1 MPTVTEISQ
10 ITFQNGGALT
20 TTFTP
25 APSCATVSS
34 NVVFGLTSRPTQ
46 IWYQSDCTFTP
57 YTGCLPFYGERTLRV
72 YYLFGLTGSI
82 KAALRGS
89 EA

>member
-57 YTGCLPFYGERTLRV
+57 YTGCLPFYGER
-72 YYLFGLTGSI
+72 Y
-82 KAALRGS
+82 
-89 EA
+89 